1 MGISARSTL
10 HEGFKQ
16 VEGMERELKIKVRL
30 LDTFTETFFLP
41 NHCFILNSTP
51 SALTPGVANA
61 ESWMCVS
68 NDKCGMQ

>member
-1 MGISARSTL
+1 MGLRARSTL

-41 NHCFILNSTP
+41 NHCFILNSPPLHSLRGWPMQGHGCAYPMT
-51 SALTPGVANA
+51 NA
-61 ESWMCVS
+61 E
-68 NDKCGMQ
+68 